1 MMKIGEFS
9 DSFLPIIDGVGRV
22 VKAYADTLSLRNQEV
37 YVICP
42 TDNMGFRGKYPFE
55 IVDYNSLRL
64 SKGNPWKVGIDKLD
78 THFTARMKL
87 IDLDI
92 CHTHSPAFAGF
103 SAVYYA
109 KKKNVP
115 LVGTFHSKYYDDIL
129 IATKSKMLAR
139 IGSEMVADFY
149 SQCDEVWTVSENSAE
164 TLQSYGYKGKLII
177 VPNGTNVR
185 ELHTEMLDQVSSG
198 FGIRRDVPV
207 LLYVGQINWK
217 KNLRRIIEGAA
228 RLKKQG
234 HDFQLVFAG
243 KGPDEEEVKELA
255 CKEGISDRLVMT
267 GHLQDSKVLDC
278 LYYLATLFVFPSLY
292 DTFSLVV
299 REAALMETP
308 SVVVEGSAA
317 GESIK
322 NGENGLLCKDTTED
336 FADKVA
342 FFLSLPE
349 EKREQINKKAKET
362 LPIRWDGPIMDT
374 VIERYEN
381 LVNIYKFKNRK
392 FN

>member
-1 MMKIGEFS
+1 MRIGEFS

-22 VKAYADTLSLRNQEV
+22 VKAYADTLSLRKQEV

-42 TDNMGFRGKYPFE
+42 TDNMGFRGGFPFE
-55 IVDYNSLRL
+55 VVDYNAIQL
-64 SKGNPWKVGIDKLD
+64 SKGTPWKVGIDSFD
-78 THFTARMKL
+78 PHFTARMKL

-92 CHTHSPAFAGF
+92 CHTHSPAFAGR
-103 SAVYYA
+103 SAVHYA
-109 KKKNVP
+109 RKRNVP

-129 IATKSKMLAR
+129 IATKSRMLAK

-149 SQCDEVWTVSENSAE
+149 AQCDEVWTVSENSAE
-164 TLQSYGYKGKLII
+164 TLKSYGYKGKLII

-185 ELHTEMLDQVSSG
+185 ELHTEMLDEVSSR
-198 FGIRRDVPV
+198 FGLRKDAPI
-207 LLYVGQINWK
+207 LLFVGQINWK

-228 RLKKQG
+228 ELKRQG
-234 HDFQLVFAG
+234 YDFQLVFAG
-243 KGPDEEEVKELA
+243 KGPDEEAVKELA
-255 CKEGISDRLVMT
+255 EKVGIAERFVMT

-278 LYYLATLFVFPSLY
+278 LYYLSTLFVFPSLY

-299 REAALMETP
+299 REAALMGTP

-317 GESIK
+317 GENIR

-336 FADKVA
+336 FAGKVA
-342 FFLSLPE
+342 FFLSLPQ
-349 EKREQINKKAKET
+349 EQRDRISAQAKET
-362 LPIRWDGPIMDT
+362 LPVKWDGPIMDT

-381 LVNIYKFKNRK
+381 LVNIYKFRNRK
-392 FN
+392 FE

>member
-1 MMKIGEFS
+1 MKIGEFS

-22 VKAYADTLSLRNQEV
+22 VKAYADTLSARGQEV

-55 IVDYNSLRL
+55 VVDFNSIRL
-64 SKGNPWKVGIDKLD
+64 SKGMPWKVGIDSFD
-78 THFTARMKL
+78 PHFTARMKL

-92 CHTHSPAFAGF
+92 CHTHSPAFAGH
-103 SAVYYA
+103 SAVHYA
-109 KKKNVP
+109 RKKSIP

-149 SQCDEVWTVSENSAE
+149 SLCDEVWTVSENSAE
-164 TLQSYGYKGKLII
+164 TLRSYGYKGKLIV

-185 ELHTEMLDQVSSG
+185 ELHTEMLDEVASR
-198 FGIRRDVPV
+198 FGLRRDTDI
-207 LLYVGQINWK
+207 LLFVGQINWK
-217 KNLRRIIEGAA
+217 KNLRRILEGAA
-228 RLKKQG
+228 LLKKEG
-234 HDFQLVFAG
+234 YDFQLVFAG
-243 KGPDEEEVKELA
+243 KGPDEDGVKNLA
-255 CKEGISDRLVMT
+255 EKLGLTDRLVMT

-278 LYYLATLFVFPSLY
+278 LYYLSSLFVFPSLY

-299 REAALMETP
+299 REAALMGTP

-317 GESIK
+317 GENIR

-336 FADKVA
+336 FAGKVA
-342 FFLSLPE
+342 FFLSLPRDQR
-349 EKREQINKKAKET
+349 EKISEQAKQT
-362 LPIRWDGPIMDT
+362 LPIKWDGPIMDT

-381 LVNIYKFKNRK
+381 LVNIYKFRNRK
-392 FN
+392 FD

>member
-1 MMKIGEFS
+1 
-9 DSFLPIIDGVGRV
+9 
-22 VKAYADTLSLRNQEV
+22 
-37 YVICP
+37 
-42 TDNMGFRGKYPFE
+42 
-55 IVDYNSLRL
+55 
-64 SKGNPWKVGIDKLD
+64 
-78 THFTARMKL
+78 
-87 IDLDI
+87 
-92 CHTHSPAFAGF
+92 
-103 SAVYYA
+103 
-109 KKKNVP
+109 
-115 LVGTFHSKYYDDIL
+115 
-129 IATKSKMLAR
+129 
-139 IGSEMVADFY
+139 
-149 SQCDEVWTVSENSAE
+149 
-164 TLQSYGYKGKLII
+164 
-177 VPNGTNVR
+177 
-185 ELHTEMLDQVSSG
+185 MLDQVSSE
-198 FGIRRDVPV
+198 FGIRRDLPV

-255 CKEGISDRLVMT
+255 LKEGISDRFVMT

-362 LPIRWDGPIMDT
+362 IPIRWDGPIMDT

>member
-1 MMKIGEFS
+1 MKIGEFS

-22 VKAYADTLSLRNQEV
+22 VKAYADTLSARNQEV

-42 TDNMGFRGKYPFE
+42 TDDMGFRGKYPFE
-55 IVDYNSLRL
+55 IVDYNSMQL
-64 SKGNPWKVGIDKLD
+64 SKGNPWKVGIDTFD
-78 THFTARMKL
+78 PHFKARMAL

-103 SAVYYA
+103 SAVHYA
-109 KKKNVP
+109 RRKNIP

-129 IATKSKMLAR
+129 IATKSKMLAK

-149 SQCDEVWTVSENSAE
+149 EQCDEVWTVSENSAE
-164 TLQSYGYKGKLII
+164 TLKSYGFKGKLVI

-185 ELHTEMLDQVSSG
+185 ELHTEMLDGVCSE
-198 FGIRRDVPV
+198 FGIRRDIPV

-228 RLKKQG
+228 LLKQEG
-234 HDFQLVFAG
+234 YDFQLVFAG
-243 KGPDEEEVKELA
+243 KGPDEEEVRNLA
-255 CKEGISDRLVMT
+255 QKTGISERFVMT

-299 REAALMETP
+299 REAALMNTP

-317 GESIK
+317 GESIR

-336 FADKVA
+336 FAGKVA
-342 FFLSLPE
+342 FFLSLPA
-349 EKREQINKKAKET
+349 EKREEISKKAKET
-362 LPIRWDGPIMDT
+362 IPVRWDGPIMDT

-381 LVNIYKFKNRK
+381 LVNIYKFRNRK